1 MSTPNRAAM
10 GAQAP
15 DEDLTALL
23 ARWRTGTPDD
33 RERVLAAVQA
43 DLRRIAGA
51 YMRRE
56 RREHTLQPTAL
67 VNEAYLRLLGSREEG
82 RWEDRAHFFGIAAR
96 LMRQILVDHA
106 RKRRARK
113 RGMGTRSDR
122 SVSKLAAPSNALDL
136 DVLALHDALTEL
148 AVLDPRQAEIVELRY
163 FGGLTEAEVATA
175 KTLSPATIRREIAAA
190 RFWLGRRMR
199 GEG

>member
-1 MSTPNRAAM
+1 M

-15 DEDLTALL
+15 EEDVTALL

-56 RREHTLQPTAL
+56 RRGHTLQPTAL
-67 VNEAYLRLLGSREEG
+67 VNEAYLRLVGSREEG

-106 RKRRARK
+106 RK
-113 RGMGTRSDR
+113 
-122 SVSKLAAPSNALDL
+122 
-136 DVLALHDALTEL
+136 
-148 AVLDPRQAEIVELRY
+148 
-163 FGGLTEAEVATA
+163 
-175 KTLSPATIRREIAAA
+175 
-190 RFWLGRRMR
+190 
-199 GEG
+199 

>member
-1 MSTPNRAAM
+1 M

-33 RERVLAAVQA
+33 RERLLAAVQA

-67 VNEAYLRLLGSREEG
+67 VNEAYLRLAGSRDEG

-96 LMRQILVDHA
+96 AHA
-106 RKRRARK
+106 TDPGRPRPEAPRPQ
-113 RGMGTRSDR
+113 TRDGHAFR
-122 SVSKLAAPSNALDL
+122 SVRIK
-136 DVLALHDALTEL
+136 
-148 AVLDPRQAEIVELRY
+148 
-163 FGGLTEAEVATA
+163 
-175 KTLSPATIRREIAAA
+175 A
-190 RFWLGRRMR
+190 RGSIECP
-199 GEG
+199 GS

>member
-1 MSTPNRAAM
+1 M

-51 YMRRE
+51 YLRRE

-67 VNEAYLRLLGSREEG
+67 VNEAYLRLVGSRDEG

-96 LMRQILVDHA
+96 IMRQILVDHA

-113 RGMGTRSDR
+113 RGMGMRSDR
-122 SVSKLAAPSNALDL
+122 SVSKIADPSSAPDL
-136 DVLALHDALTEL
+136 DVLALHDALNEL

-163 FGGLTEAEVATA
+163 FGGLTEAEVATV

-190 RFWLGRRMR
+190 RFWLGRRMK
-199 GEG
+199 GQE

>member
-1 MSTPNRAAM
+1 M

-51 YMRRE
+51 YLRRE

-67 VNEAYLRLLGSREEG
+67 VNEAYLRLVGSLDEG

-96 LMRQILVDHA
+96 IMRQILVDHA

-113 RGMGTRSDR
+113 RGMGMRSDR
-122 SVSKLAAPSNALDL
+122 SVSKIADPSSAPDL
-136 DVLALHDALTEL
+136 DVLALHDALDEL
-148 AVLDPRQAEIVELRY
+148 AALDPRQAEIVELRY
-163 FGGLTEAEVATA
+163 FGGLTEAEVATVKA
-175 KTLSPATIRREIAAA
+175 LSPATIRREIAAA
-190 RFWLGRRMR
+190 RFWLGRRMK
-199 GEG
+199 GQE